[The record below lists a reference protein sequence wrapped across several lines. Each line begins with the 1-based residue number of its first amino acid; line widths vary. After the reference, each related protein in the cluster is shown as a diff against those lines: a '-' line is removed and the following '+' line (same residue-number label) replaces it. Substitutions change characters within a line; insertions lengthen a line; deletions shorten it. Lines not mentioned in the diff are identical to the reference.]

1 MKLNDVFQKIVALD
15 RYRDAYEVAFGV
27 RPVFSLA
34 YLTAAEL
41 QTRTTQLNAAANTY
55 FR

>member
-1 MKLNDVFQKIVALD
+1 MTINLYEVW
-15 RYRDAYEVAFGV
+15 YRDAYEVAFGV

-34 YLTAAEL
+34 YLTDAEL
-41 QTRTTQLNAAANTY
+41 AARTANLRAAANTY